1 MHLTKRLS
9 TNYLIFFF
17 YSKTV
22 IPRNIHS
29 SKESEVSSRF
39 LRICHYLNL
48 GLFFNHPLKK
58 YASLG

>member
-9 TNYLIFFF
+9 TNYLFIF

-22 IPRNIHS
+22 IPGNIHS
-29 SKESEVSSRF
+29 SKESEVSFGF
-39 LRICHYLNL
+39 LRKCHYLNL